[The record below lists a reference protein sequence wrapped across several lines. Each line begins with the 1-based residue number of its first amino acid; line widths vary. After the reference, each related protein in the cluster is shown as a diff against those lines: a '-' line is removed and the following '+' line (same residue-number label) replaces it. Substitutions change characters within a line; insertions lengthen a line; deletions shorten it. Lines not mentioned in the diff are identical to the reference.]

1 MFFDFTSCFYTQPFS
16 APSFPPSLPIPNHI
30 DTQTQR
36 EHGRKAQLSN
46 IQAARAVAD
55 IIRTTL
61 GPRAMLKMI
70 LDPTG
75 HIQLTNDGNTI
86 LREVC
91 YCNYLH
97 LFVFVFTRFYSILIC
112 SFVSHPFFLPP
123 LL

>member
-1 MFFDFTSCFYTQPFS
+1 VFFFTPIWPFDPHS
-16 APSFPPSLPIPNHI
+16 FLLLLSFPTHSIHI

>member
-1 MFFDFTSCFYTQPFS
+1 MTILSFLISFIPDLAAPYIMIFLCNCYIISLLTFF
-16 APSFPPSLPIPNHI
+16 FPPIWPFGPHSFVLLLPFRIPNHI

-91 YCNYLH
+91 
-97 LFVFVFTRFYSILIC
+97 
-112 SFVSHPFFLPP
+112 
-123 LL
+123 